1 MESFFNASMA
11 DRVVNNAP
19 NMNTGSQHLDGSI
32 PNHQVLQPQSNHMY
46 ISTLDSDLVQQGGG
60 RQSSPRL
67 STGLSTA
74 SDLMDEAV
82 DNVDMIPDLLP
93 TPAASHETGADGGN
107 SHEAASA
114 IMASHEPPRTD
125 HADVFQLSTPTTS
138 VEESVVSPQFV
149 S

>member
-1 MESFFNASMA
+1 MA
-11 DRVVNNAP
+11 DRVINNAP
-19 NMNTGSQHLDGSI
+19 NMNTGSQHLDSAI
-32 PNHQVLQPQSNHMY
+32 PNHQVLQPHSNQMY
-46 ISTLDSDLVQQGGG
+46 ISNLDSDLVQHAGG

-67 STGLSTA
+67 SAGLSTA
-74 SDLMDEAV
+74 GDLMDEAV

-93 TPAASHETGADGGN
+93 TPAASHETVADGGN

-114 IMASHEPPRTD
+114 IMANHEPPRTD
-125 HADVFQLSTPTTS
+125 HSDVFQLSTPNTS